1 MNRTKR
7 RIFNTALKLFAEK
20 GYDSTSVEEIT
31 AISGVAKG
39 TLYYHFSN
47 KEEILD
53 LLLTEGMK
61 LLRNSIEIKIKGC
74 TNSVQKIRRIVL
86 VQIKVIVKYENL
98 ITLVFNQMWG
108 KEEKNIKCRNSI
120 DEYLKILEDVI
131 EEGIKNGEIKE
142 GNSKALACQ
151 IFGVTYSSLAYKA
164 IANSAESVEVLYNS
178 FSESHSQAL
187 KLSELSFLTH

>member
-178 FSESHSQAL
+178 FINTVIDGIAI
-187 KLSELSFLTH
+187 

>member
-61 LLRNSIEIKIKGC
+61 LLRNSIEIKMKKCNNSIEKIK
-74 TNSVQKIRRIVL
+74 SIVM
-86 VQIKVIVKYENL
+86 VQIKVTVKYENL

-108 KEEKNIKCRNSI
+108 KEEKNIKCRNSVS
-120 DEYLKILEDVI
+120 EYLKILEDVI
-131 EEGIKNGEIKE
+131 EEGIRNNELRE
-142 GNSKALACQ
+142 GNPKALACE
-151 IFGVTYSSLAYKA
+151 IFGVTYSSLTYKA
-164 IANSAESVEVLYNS
+164 VTNSQENVDELYNS
-178 FSESHSQAL
+178 FINTVIEGIVRKA
-187 KLSELSFLTH
+187 

>member
-31 AISGVAKG
+31 AVSGVAKG

-61 LLRNSIEIKIKGC
+61 LLKNSIEIKMRKCDTALEKVKSI
-74 TNSVQKIRRIVL
+74 IL
-86 VQIKVIVKYENL
+86 VQIKVTVKYENL
-98 ITLVFNQMWG
+98 IKLVLTELWG
-108 KEEKNIKCRNSI
+108 KEEKNIRCRKCVFAYVR
-120 DEYLKILEDVI
+120 ILENV
-131 EEGIKNGEIKE
+131 IKE
-142 GNSKALACQ
+142 GIENGEFYDGDAKALASGV
-151 IFGVTYSSLAYKA
+151 FGITCSSLIYRM
-164 IANSAESVEVLYNS
+164 SVEHTLEIEDVYNG
-178 FSESHSQAL
+178 FIDTVVRGLIKKE
-187 KLSELSFLTH
+187 

>member
-61 LLRNSIEIKIKGC
+61 LLKNSIEIKMKNCTTSVEKIK
-74 TNSVQKIRRIVL
+74 QIIL

-108 KEEKNIKCRNSI
+108 KEEKNIKCRNSVS
-120 DEYLKILEDVI
+120 EYLKILEDVI
-131 EEGIKNGEIKE
+131 EEGIKNGELYD
-142 GNSKALACQ
+142 GNVKALACGV
-151 IFGVTYSSLAYKA
+151 FGVTYSSLTYKL
-164 IANSAESVEVLYNS
+164 N
-178 FSESHSQAL
+178 
-187 KLSELSFLTH
+187 LSEQENIEDIYKGFVNAVVRGIIKPRDN